1 MLLANCRFLKRIWN
15 CHIKVFSVLICCSL
29 TIWSVDEIVQDSKF
43 HKGELFGIS
52 NLFKDLLEKVFTSEI
67 IENYDERVAIIN
79 QKGTIPNTS
88 KLKILEEQT
97 VGHPEELWGGNIH
110 DLVEQNGPRGQIVPT
125 PADSIEN
132 DSETS
137 ATQEWRSESD
147 AEDFDEIRSDS
158 EEQYKNLL
166 KDSGNNFYEYAHH
179 MYVLIVEC

>member
-1 MLLANCRFLKRIWN
+1 MLLANCRFFKRKLD
-15 CHIKVFSVLICCSL
+15 CHTEVFSVSISSSL
-29 TIWSVDEIVQDSKF
+29 TILSLNEIVQDSKF

-67 IENYDERVAIIN
+67 IENYDERVTIIN

-88 KLKILEEQT
+88 KLKILEEQS
-97 VGHPEELWGGNIH
+97 VGHPEGLWGGN
-110 DLVEQNGPRGQIVPT
+110 LVEQDGPRRQVGST
-125 PADSIEN
+125 TSDSIEN

-137 ATQEWRSESD
+137 RTQEWSSGRD

-166 KDSGNNFYEYAHH
+166 KDSGNHFYDFAHH
-179 MYVLIVEC
+179 MYVLIVV

>member
-1 MLLANCRFLKRIWN
+1 M
-15 CHIKVFSVLICCSL
+15 
-29 TIWSVDEIVQDSKF
+29 DEIVQDSKF

-67 IENYDERVAIIN
+67 IESYDERVAIIN

-97 VGHPEELWGGNIH
+97 VGHPEELWGGNTH

-125 PADSIEN
+125 PADSIKN

-166 KDSGNNFYEYAHH
+166 KDSGNYFYEYAHH

>member
-1 MLLANCRFLKRIWN
+1 M
-15 CHIKVFSVLICCSL
+15 
-29 TIWSVDEIVQDSKF
+29 QDSKF

-52 NLFKDLLEKVFTSEI
+52 NLFKDLLEKVFTSDI

-79 QKGTIPNTS
+79 QKGTISKTS
-88 KLKILEEQT
+88 KCKILEERT
-97 VGHPEELWGGNIH
+97 VGHSGELWGGNIH
-110 DLVEQNGPRGQIVPT
+110 DLVEQNGPRGPIVPT

-137 ATQEWRSESD
+137 ATQEWRSDSD
-147 AEDFDEIRSDS
+147 AESFDEILSDS

-166 KDSGNNFYEYAHH
+166 KDSGNNLYEYAHH